1 MQLLGNIL
9 LLAGLDVQLAL
20 KNVRRTKG
28 ANSQILVMVVLGGM
42 GSMLGSILSATVLT
56 ILPELLRS
64 FSDYRM
70 VVYSLALVVMMI
82 FRPKGL
88 LGSYDFSLSRSLET
102 FLNRLLGR
110 TENPKKEAADNE

>member
-1 MQLLGNIL
+1 MKSIE
-9 LLAGLDVQLAL
+9 
-20 KNVRRTKG
+20 
-28 ANSQILVMVVLGGM
+28 ILVMVVLGGM

-82 FRPKGL
+82 FRPKAYKKGL
-88 LGSYDFSLSRSLET
+88 
-102 FLNRLLGR
+102 RLLL
-110 TENPKKEAADNE
+110 TVSQP

>member
-1 MQLLGNIL
+1 
-9 LLAGLDVQLAL
+9 
-20 KNVRRTKG
+20 
-28 ANSQILVMVVLGGM
+28 MVVLGGM

-88 LGSYDFSLSRSLET
+88 LGSYDFSLSRNLEK
-102 FLNRLLGR
+102 FLNRLTGR
-110 TENPKKEAADNE
+110 TTKTQKEAAENE